1 MHLAYILADNYSR
14 QDGWSWQG
22 TLFGIGLLLVA
33 GVVIKAVFFRKPK
46 GKK

>member
-1 MHLAYILADNYSR
+1 MLYILADNYSK

-22 TLFGIGLLLVA
+22 ALFGIGLLLVVA
-33 GVVIKAVFFRKPK
+33 VVIKVVFFFRKPK